1 MMETRLVAIA
11 AAAGGLVIGVA
22 AAGLFM
28 HAQAAIPNSVCATY
42 DPAADARADTAAKQ
56 LHAHDRDQYV
66 PHPAPSPFGDAPK
79 PPNTELARPSSQQG
93 RQGVAPLRN
102 AAEQQEV

>member
-22 AAGLFM
+22 SAGLFM
-28 HAQAAIPNSVCATY
+28 HAHAAIPNSICPPY
-42 DPAADARADTAAKQ
+42 DAAADAKADAAMKQ

-79 PPNTELARPSSQQG
+79 PANTEPGKGSS
-93 RQGVAPLRN
+93 N
-102 AAEQQEV
+102 